1 MRRGGFAPPR
11 WHLISTNDEGI
22 PSFLHAWGGFNAA
35 PPIFDATGVVST
47 PPPPFPTRTYV
58 TRRGT
63 PLLVRVSMRTDA
75 TTRGIPPLGVF
86 LFTQTRRGGVLPFS
100 FVFLCTQT
108 RRGGPPPLVRVS
120 IQRGGDLPFLFVF
133 LLTQTRREG
142 VSPFSASFCSHRHDE
157 EGSPPPR
164 HLLSMLCEREG
175 STPPLSTPFDTTR
188 EGATPSRLLLTAFD
202 EGSTPSPLLFDAFRV
217 GLTHPLLS
225 MPFDANGEGSTPS
238 PSVFIAIGWD

>member
-1 MRRGGFAPPR
+1 
-11 WHLISTNDEGI
+11 
-22 PSFLHAWGGFNAA
+22 
-35 PPIFDATGVVST
+35 
-47 PPPPFPTRTYV
+47 
-58 TRRGT
+58 
-63 PLLVRVSMRTDA
+63 MRTDA

-217 GLTHPLLS
+217 GLTPPPS
-225 MPFDANGEGSTPS
+225 FDAVRRKWGGFNTLPICFHCHRVGLNSTCFSIQRCAWDDRSEETRRQKGWQGNGRTTTRAGGRR
-238 PSVFIAIGWD
+238 AW